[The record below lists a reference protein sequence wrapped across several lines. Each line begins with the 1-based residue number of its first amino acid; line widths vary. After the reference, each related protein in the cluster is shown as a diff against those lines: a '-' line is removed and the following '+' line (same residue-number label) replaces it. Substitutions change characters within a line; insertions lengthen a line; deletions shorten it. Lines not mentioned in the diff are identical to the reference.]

1 MKKKL
6 TNINPLK
13 LGITLGIIY
22 GVLSLIFVIP
32 IFAIMSM
39 VGAMSA
45 KTGAPALP
53 VVFTGVFII
62 FLPIIYAV
70 LGFIAGVISAFIYN
84 VVAKWTG
91 GIEFTTQELTTPL

>member
-22 GVLSLIFVIP
+22 GVLSLIFIIP
-32 IFAIMSM
+32 VFAIMSV
-39 VGAMSA
+39 VGAMGA
-45 KTGAPALP
+45 KTGTQALP
-53 VVFTGVFII
+53 VIFTGVFII

-70 LGFIAGVISAFIYN
+70 FGFIGGVISAFIYN

-91 GIEFTTQELTTPL
+91 GVEFTTQEVQ